1 MRRLI
6 AVLVVFTSFVFA
18 QQVKD
23 YKPSAA
29 QAGMQMPQPAPEM
42 EKLTKALTGNWLI
55 QEKVFPGPFAPQ
67 GANGKGSE
75 SIKRGPGGFSLL
87 MDYQGSALGP
97 FTGHGITT
105 WSPDTKQYETA
116 WVDSFTPGGI
126 FTMTGKWQGDTMV
139 FTGVD
144 MSTGSPLQTRHTY
157 SNITPT
163 SFTYTMEMGPSA
175 DKMQKF
181 MEMQYRRTS
190 VGAERKRRPEPSG
203 ASKR

>member
-1 MRRLI
+1 
-6 AVLVVFTSFVFA
+6 
-18 QQVKD
+18 
-23 YKPSAA
+23 
-29 QAGMQMPQPAPEM
+29 MQMPQPAPEM
-42 EKLTKALTGNWLI
+42 EKLTKALAGNWLI

-67 GANGKGSE
+67 GGSGRGSE

-97 FTGHGITT
+97 FSGHGVAT
-105 WSPDTKQYETA
+105 WSPATKQYETA

-126 FTMTGKWQGDTMV
+126 FTMTGKWEGDKLV

-181 MEMQYRRTS
+181 MEMQYRSTS
-190 VGAERKRRPEPSG
+190 VGAERKMRPEPSG

>member
-1 MRRLI
+1 MQRLI
-6 AVLVVFTSFVFA
+6 LALLVLASVVCA
-18 QQVKD
+18 QTHKD
-23 YKPSAA
+23 KKSAPPP
-29 QAGMQMPQPAPEM
+29 GMQMPQPAPEM
-42 EKLTKALTGNWLI
+42 EKLIKALAGNWLI

-67 GANGKGSE
+67 GGSGRGSE

-97 FTGHGITT
+97 FTGHGVAT
-105 WSPDTKQYETA
+105 WSPATKQYETA

-126 FTMTGKWQGDTMV
+126 FTMTGKWEGDKLV

-190 VGAERKRRPEPSG
+190 VGAERKLRPEPSG